1 MDSPLPQH
9 SLWACGSV
17 CRSPALRC
25 WPSLHPSPASETA
38 ATAHKAAPSLQL
50 HRVKRGG
57 ERDDRQCDD
66 TGFKTPEVNSDKD
79 WKTYCCSPSCRSKGL
94 FLRRCAQMC
103 NSRCRRTS
111 SRPSRAYRSRKRRE
125 GLSELMGEVWFNQ
138 KQWSW
143 KGCDIMQNLKEPAG
157 CKEQSGQHQ
166 WIKI

>member
-1 MDSPLPQH
+1 MDSPLPQRR
-9 SLWACGSV
+9 LWACGSV

-50 HRVKRGG
+50 HRVKREGG
-57 ERDDRQCDD
+57 RRGDRQCDD

-103 NSRCRRTS
+103 SSRCRRTS
-111 SRPSRAYRSRKRRE
+111 SRPSRAYRSRQRRE
-125 GLSELMGEVWFNQ
+125 GLSDWWERFGLIRSNGVG
-138 KQWSW
+138 
-143 KGCDIMQNLKEPAG
+143 KGSTLCKISKNLQVLINSQG
-157 CKEQSGQHQ
+157 SING
-166 WIKI
+166 